1 MTTDRIDWSQ
11 LWYPGPARRFS
22 ADELARAGGDRPSR
36 TFLMVL
42 AFNLAGPGLALV
54 TLAPEGEVARV
65 SAFAVA
71 LGWPAWAAAMA
82 LWRHPSRRRLMLT
95 CVAALALFCGFA
107 FGLRWRMGQ
116 GPALTYLLQ
125 MLTGI
130 FGICVIGLWLLSL
143 FRAQQIESRLREL
156 QERERAVEMARRLA
170 TAQIQPHFVFNTLA
184 TLQHWVDGGDG
195 RASPLLRSLTAY
207 LRAVLPMFQR
217 ERLPLGEELEAVSSY
232 LEVMRA
238 RLGSRLAF
246 TVEADEGAR
255 AATLPPGLVLT
266 LVENAVEHGAQ
277 QALGE
282 ARIVVS
288 ARREGARL
296 RVQVL
301 DNGPGLPEKLTEG
314 LGLTNTRQRLAQTW
328 GEAAQLRL
336 APRPEGGTAATLDL
350 PCP

>member
-11 LWYPGPARRFS
+11 LWYPGPTRRFS
-22 ADELARAGGDRPSR
+22 AEELARAGGDRPSR

-42 AFNLAGPGLALV
+42 TFNLAGPGLALI

-65 SAFAVA
+65 AAFVLA
-71 LGWPAWAAAMA
+71 LGWPAWAGAMA
-82 LWRHPSRRRLMLT
+82 LWRHPSRRRLLWA
-95 CVAALALFCGFA
+95 CLAALALFCLFG
-107 FGLRWRMGQ
+107 FGLRWRLGQ

-130 FGICVIGLWLLSL
+130 FGLSVVGYWLLTL
-143 FRAQQIESRLREL
+143 FRAQQIEARLREL
-156 QERERAVEMARRLA
+156 QERDRAVEMARRLA

-184 TLQHWVDGGDG
+184 TLQHWLDNGDG

-217 ERLPLGEELEAVSSY
+217 DRLPLGEELAAVSNY

-246 TVEADEGAR
+246 TVRADEGAR

-277 QALGE
+277 QALGDATIE
-282 ARIVVS
+282 VA
-288 ARREGARL
+288 ARREGAHL
-296 RVQVL
+296 VVQVL
-301 DNGPGLPEKLTEG
+301 DNGPGLPRQVTEG
-314 LGLTNTRQRLAQTW
+314 LGLANTRQRLAQTW
-328 GEAAQLRL
+328 GGAAHLRL
-336 APRPEGGTAATLDL
+336 APRPEGGTAATLEM